1 MGRVEVFHNN
11 EWGTV
16 CDDGF
21 STTEADV
28 ICGMLN
34 FTGGALCY
42 MGYGRL
48 GRGQGRDRT
57 KLCHPCISLDGS
69 CCGYSM

>member
-21 STTEADV
+21 GIAEADV
-28 ICGMLN
+28 VCEMLN
-34 FTGGALCY
+34 FTEGALCSA
-42 MGYGRL
+42 GSGSL
-48 GRGQGRDRT
+48 GQGRG
-57 KLCHPCISLDGS
+57 I
-69 CCGYSM
+69 